1 MKYRS
6 NEYEFL
12 VSQKHKILE
21 FHFVSSSFFVV
32 NNFQQLQGEEAEG
45 GPIFENFM
53 YFLALNIL

>member
-21 FHFVSSSFFVV
+21 FHFVSSNFFVV
-32 NNFQQLQGEEAEG
+32 NNFQLLQGEEAEG

-53 YFLALNIL
+53 YFLALSIL